1 MLESGVLNPRTIFAD
16 LHLARILEQA
26 EAQNARA
33 FTGTDTPLLEIAGGC
48 AVFAGIGSPL
58 SHGVGMGL
66 RGPVH
71 EAEIEAIE
79 DFFRSRGAAVSLD
92 LCPLADPGLFESLGQ
107 RGYHITEFNNVLV
120 KGLTSTEIVMMPR
133 VRRASADERE
143 LWSHTLGEGFFE
155 QPHLTNA
162 EMDIGRAVFASPT
175 SLCYL
180 AVSESGEAAGGGAAA
195 FHDVLA
201 TLFADA
207 TLPRF
212 RRQGFHREL
221 IDARLNEAI
230 ARGCALATATTLPG
244 SPSQRNYE
252 RAGFQVVYTKVT
264 LADREP

>member
-1 MLESGVLNPRTIFAD
+1 MILADLLLARLLES
-16 LHLARILEQA
+16 A
-26 EAQNARA
+26 EAANARN
-33 FTGTDTPLLEIAGGC
+33 FTGADTPLLEVAGGC
-48 AVFAGIGSPL
+48 AVFAGVGSPL

-79 DFFRSRGAAVSLD
+79 EFFHSRAAAVSLD
-92 LCPLADPGLFESLGQ
+92 LCPLADPGLFQSLG
-107 RGYHITEFNNVLV
+107 RRAYHITEFNNVLV
-120 KGLTSTEIVMMPR
+120 KRLAGTEIVLTQH
-133 VRRASADERE
+133 VRRAASDERE

-155 QPHLTNA
+155 QPHLTNE
-162 EMDIGRAVFASPT
+162 EMDIGRAVFSSPS

-180 AVSESGEAAGGGAAA
+180 IVAESGEPAGGGAIA
-195 FHDVLA
+195 FHETLA

-212 RRQGFHREL
+212 RRRGFHREL

-230 ARGCALATATTLPG
+230 ARGCTLATATTLPG
-244 SPSQRNYE
+244 STSQRNYE

-264 LADREP
+264 LADREL